1 MRNYL
6 TQNSIKPFTLELN
19 SIKTGDKI
27 GVEVPHDKALGT
39 PADKFLYRFA
49 RFVQSCDF
57 EKIPVFNY
65 LGINYRARLV
75 NIQADGASFEFVQKP
90 EDNASV
96 WLQLKHTVFNHFNGL
111 IGFSEVLKEVEE
123 FDETDRLLI
132 DRINFNAHDLFKN
145 IKLLME
151 YEQFMDF
158 TYEVVSH
165 AVQPEEFLASY
176 FRHNADKVDQ
186 IKLNVPKGEGKSV
199 FLPLENE
206 HFKSALD
213 LFFAIIH
220 PFVQPSCVFTL
231 QRQSSCLFLLE
242 LGNVDNQEDFVREID
257 ALNGFFNQAE
267 IPGHMSMRM
276 FHLLYIKIIIEKL
289 GGTFSMCKKSEN
301 RIRFTWDFPIA
312 IAGAA
317 QQNKLKEDTTP
328 ATPLK
333 EAVTE
338 DPLTVPHEFRQQI
351 ADLFAKVE
359 GVYVLDD
366 WQLFARDLEKLVLN
380 NPTTDW
386 KPLKA
391 QIALMYQAINSF
403 DISALQNID
412 SRFRQ
417 MLLSA

>member
-19 SIKTGDKI
+19 SIKTGDKLVI
-27 GVEVPHDKALGT
+27 EIPHSKALGS

-49 RFVQSCDF
+49 SFLQSCDF

-65 LGINYRARLV
+65 LGMNYRARLV
-75 NIQADGASFEFVQKP
+75 GIQAGRASFELVQNP

-132 DRINFNAHDLFKN
+132 DRINFNARDLFKN

-151 YEQFMDF
+151 YEQFKDF
-158 TYEVVSH
+158 AYEVISH
-165 AVQPEEFLASY
+165 TVQPAEFLASY

-186 IKLNVPKGEGKSV
+186 IKLNVSKGEGQPV

-213 LFFAIIH
+213 LFFIIIR
-220 PFVQPSCVFTL
+220 PFVQPSCAFTL
-231 QRQSSCLFLLE
+231 QKQRSCLFLLE
-242 LGNVDNQEDFVREID
+242 LRNVDNQEDFVREID
-257 ALNGFFNQAE
+257 ALNRFFSQAE
-267 IPGHMSMRM
+267 IPDHMSMRM
-276 FHLLYIKIIIEKL
+276 FHLLYIKIITEKL
-289 GGTFSMCKKSEN
+289 GGAFSMCKKSDN
-301 RIRFTWDFPIA
+301 RASFTWDFPITV
-312 IAGAA
+312 AGAA
-317 QQNKLKEDTTP
+317 QQNKQKEEATP
-328 ATPLK
+328 NTPLK

-338 DPLTVPHEFRQQI
+338 EPLRVPHEFRQQI

-366 WQLFARDLEKLVLN
+366 WQLFARDLEKLIRN
-380 NPTTDW
+380 NPKTDW
-386 KPLKA
+386 EQLKS
-391 QIALMYQAINSF
+391 QIVLMYQAINSF
-403 DISALQNID
+403 DISVLQNIA